1 MSLDKQRI
9 ERLLDSLIAA
19 SRGDYDRRV
28 PLDESEDGED
38 DEDFLE
44 VELAVNYLLEELHA
58 RREQNEA
65 QRAEL
70 IAQAQRIAAQT
81 AELVEALSTPILAVW
96 PGVLVLPLIGRIDTQ
111 RANTINEV
119 LLERVAREGARHVI
133 LDLTGVET
141 IEQGTVAAVLQM
153 VRAIGLLGSQ
163 CVVTGIKPEAA
174 LQLVTT
180 GEDSSSLRTYARVSD
195 ALARVLTPPRPKR

>member
-1 MSLDKQRI
+1 MALDKPRI

-19 SRGDYDRRV
+19 SRGDYDQRV
-28 PLDESEDGED
+28 PLDDSED
-38 DEDFLE
+38 DEEFLE
-44 VELAVNYLLEELHA
+44 VELGVNYLLDELQA
-58 RREQNEA
+58 RRRQNEA

-70 IAQAQRIAAQT
+70 IDQACQIAEQT

-96 PGVLVLPLIGRIDTQ
+96 PSVLVLPLIGRIDRK

-119 LLERVAREGARHVI
+119 LLSRVSRDGVRYVI

-153 VRAIGLLGSQ
+153 VRAIGLLGSK
-163 CVVTGIKPEAA
+163 CAVTGIKPEAA

-180 GEDSSSLRTYARVSD
+180 GEDSSSLRTYARISD
-195 ALARVLTPPRPKR
+195 ALARVLADHRK